1 MRFEVKNI
9 TPSELLCEELA
20 TMCKDEPPHMVL
32 AAENWMQS
40 GSTELLV
47 DREEVAWWLTVRDGN
62 VVEIRG
68 RHYSLRKMKRGEDGK
83 WVLAGMGE
91 DPDHWFVT
99 REEDPV
105 FGDEDA
111 FEAYLQAWLADAS
124 IGFSVDLMMLYPW
137 PGKS

>member
-1 MRFEVKNI
+1 MRFEVKDILPN
-9 TPSELLCEELA
+9 ELRCEELA
-20 TMCKDEPPHMVL
+20 KMCKDEPPYMVL

-62 VVEIRG
+62 VIEIRG
-68 RHYSLRKMKRGEDGK
+68 RHYGLRKIKRGEDGK
-83 WVLAGMGE
+83 WRPAGMGE
-91 DPDHWFVT
+91 EPDYWMVS

-111 FEAYLQAWLADAS
+111 FEAYLDEWLVGVS
-124 IGFSVDLMMLYPW
+124 RGFSVGLMILYPW